1 MATISWSPDPQSQEA
16 DDTAA
21 GHNSRAASED
31 GHQNADAEAQN
42 ETIDSGSEGRN
53 RGTSHGN
60 PHDETAELQIAESN
74 HQVYRTES
82 HAA

>member
-1 MATISWSPDPQSQEA
+1 MATISWSPDPQCQEA

-42 ETIDSGSEGRN
+42 ETIDSEGKN
-53 RGTSHGN
+53 RGAGHGN
-60 PHDETAELQIAESN
+60 PHDETATIQIAEAN
-74 HQVYRTES
+74 RQAYRTES